1 MLNEMV
7 VDRGSNSYLTNIEVY
22 EKGRF
27 ITRVQADGVML
38 ATPTGTGTHAR
49 AGCKHARMGRAQ
61 ACTHARAGHKHARTG
76 RVHACTHGQ
85 GASMHAR
92 AGRAQA
98 CTHGQDTCMHAR
110 TGRAQACTHGQ
121 DTARAGY
128 KHACTGRV
136 RETIGNQI
144 KCIIGHKLIIIISI
158 V

>member
-1 MLNEMV
+1 MVTLRMRLSCEIRRAGQTGPGEVYEVLNEMV

-76 RVHACTHGQ
+76 RIQHGQ
-85 GASMHAR
+85 GTNMHAR
-92 AGRAQA
+92 AGY
-98 CTHGQDTCMHAR
+98 
-110 TGRAQACTHGQ
+110 GRQ
-121 DTARAGY
+121 
-128 KHACTGRV
+128 
-136 RETIGNQI
+136 
-144 KCIIGHKLIIIISI
+144 
-158 V
+158 